1 MAEEQQELKAKEQ
14 PPEDI
19 YPLGLGGGV
28 LRDLLNFGLNN
39 IYQYGKRTEGTNRQ
53 MGDLLQ
59 AIQAGQQPA
68 PGAMRAMT
76 EQAMNINPIMGM
88 AKVFKPGA
96 DTLEGL
102 LATLAKSGQ
111 GIGSRA
117 KLRPAIRVGEE
128 VFAGDVGGLHPTD
141 LVSQTMTK
149 RGQPAAHFQYGFQV
163 PGEQPFIPES
173 LAHVLAFPEGVA
185 KIQSMLKQ
193 GLKIDDILGALK
205 FANENGRSI
214 F

>member
-1 MAEEQQELKAKEQ
+1 MAEQETQRQEQ
-14 PPEDI
+14 PEDV
-19 YPLGLGGGV
+19 YPLGLGGSL
-28 LRDLLNFGLNN
+28 LRDLMNFGLNN

-53 MGDLLQ
+53 MSDLMQ

-102 LATLAKSGQ
+102 LATLAQSGQ

-141 LVSQTMTK
+141 LVTTTMQK
-149 RGQPAAHFQYGFQV
+149 RGVPAGNFQYGFQV
-163 PGEQPFIPES
+163 PGEKPFIPES

-185 KIQSMLKQ
+185 KIQRMLKQ
-193 GLKIDDILGALK
+193 GLKIDDVLGALK